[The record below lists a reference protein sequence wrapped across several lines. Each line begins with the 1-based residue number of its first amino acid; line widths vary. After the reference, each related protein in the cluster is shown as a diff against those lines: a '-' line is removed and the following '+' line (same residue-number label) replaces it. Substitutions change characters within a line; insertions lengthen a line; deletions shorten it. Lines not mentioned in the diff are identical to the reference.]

1 MTKLHK
7 SRLLKLAKHLREGKL
22 AHKVFYFGSWN
33 ADEDFC
39 ALERN
44 GCGYAGCA
52 IGEMPALAPRRWRWK
67 NGLPKLTGM
76 TQREAN
82 KLDIRRGNIPLAGAM
97 VDFGLT
103 KGEAEFLF
111 VFDEHG
117 NNLTV
122 NATRIQVAHNIEQFV
137 KRNEDL

>member
-1 MTKLHK
+1 
-7 SRLLKLAKHLREGKL
+7 LLKLAKHLREGEL

-52 IGEMPALAPRRWRWK
+52 IGEMPALAPGRWSWK
-67 NGLPKLTGM
+67 RGELKLTGM
-76 TQREAN
+76 SQREAD
-82 KLDIRRGNIPLAGAM
+82 KLDGKGRLPVAGAM

-103 KGEAEFLF
+103 NNEAEFLF

-117 NNLTV
+117 NNLTIK
-122 NATRIQVAHNIEQFV
+122 ATRIQVARNIEQFV

>member
-7 SRLLKLAKHLREGKL
+7 NRLLKLAKHLREGEL

-33 ADEDFC
+33 ADENFC
-39 ALERN
+39 PLERN

-52 IGEMPALAPRRWRWK
+52 IGEMPALAPRRWSWK
-67 NGLPKLTGM
+67 RGEPKLAGM
-76 TQREAN
+76 TQRDAN
-82 KLDIRRGNIPLAGAM
+82 SWTGGGLPLAGAM

-103 KGEAEFLF
+103 RNEAEFLF
-111 VFDEHG
+111 MFDEHG

-122 NATRIQVAHNIEQFV
+122 KATRIQVAHNIEQFV
-137 KRNEDL
+137 KRKEDL